1 MVWQSE
7 YPHKT
12 PYQVIPVEIPEQC
25 SGIRFALTPPD
36 ASPLSFCKF
45 PLTAMSDESEAVL
58 SVAKLMVLASRTA
71 PKAKGVDTIVTR
83 VLRGPAL
90 KRLSLAMATYGK
102 EHEIGFFLRDAQNVA
117 KSSACVIVGARGNE
131 TAGLNCGACGYATCA
146 DLIRVF
152 HKEKTGHA
160 AFTGPNCAIRMTDLG
175 IAVGSAAKTASIH
188 NTDNRIMFS
197 AGVAALSR
205 GIPSNDCTV
214 AYGIPLSA
222 TGKNIFFDRS

>member
-1 MVWQSE
+1 
-7 YPHKT
+7 
-12 PYQVIPVEIPEQC
+12 VISVEIPEHC
-25 SGIRFALTPPD
+25 RGIEIELPPSD
-36 ASPLSFCKF
+36 ATHLSSQKF

-83 VLRGPAL
+83 VIRGPAL
-90 KRLSLAMATYGK
+90 KRLSQAMTTYGK

-117 KSSACVIVGARGNE
+117 KSSACVVVGARGNE

-146 DLIRVF
+146 DLTRAF
-152 HKEKTGHA
+152 QKKKTGHA

-175 IAVGSAAKTASIH
+175 IAAGSAAKTAGIH

-197 AGVAALSR
+197 AGVAALSL
-205 GIPSNDCTV
+205 GIPSRDCTV
-214 AYGIPLSA
+214 AFGIPLSA
-222 TGKNIFFDRS
+222 TGKNIFFDRSP